1 MFIDRLLDTIL
12 RPFRELWGYF
22 SRVRGIQTGIVSDVH
37 RVRNVG
43 DYARSEVGQIK
54 NMVVAPG
61 QLLPGYG
68 QAQQAAQM
76 PHMAQQQAEKKKMG
90 WSFPWSKKTCPR
102 CQNKLQKSWDQC
114 PYCGQNQNQPVTAG
128 PPAAGGA
135 PGVDLTKAIVPV
147 IERQAA
153 GALQVAITTR
163 RRGLVKK
170 LVKQGYVVSG
180 VTLRKRLQ

>member
-1 MFIDRLLDTIL
+1 MAEIVPCDYGEAAPYLDALADGKTDTAAGSLTVEESCRGAECFLLVGEGGVMGAYAL
-12 RPFRELWGYF
+12 RVVSHDAG
-22 SRVRGIQTGIVSDVH
+22 RVVWIQ
-37 RVRNVG
+37 
-43 DYARSEVGQIK
+43 A
-54 NMVVAPG
+54 
-61 QLLPGYG
+61 
-68 QAQQAAQM
+68 
-76 PHMAQQQAEKKKMG
+76 
-90 WSFPWSKKTCPR
+90 
-102 CQNKLQKSWDQC
+102 
-114 PYCGQNQNQPVTAG
+114 
-128 PPAAGGA
+128 AAGGA